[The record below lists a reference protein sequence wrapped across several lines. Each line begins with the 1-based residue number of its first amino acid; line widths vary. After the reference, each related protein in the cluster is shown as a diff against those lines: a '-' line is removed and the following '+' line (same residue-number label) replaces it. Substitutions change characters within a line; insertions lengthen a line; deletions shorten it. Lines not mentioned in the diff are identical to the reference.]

1 MNRCPRI
8 PTAIFSIAALALL
21 TGAIATFS
29 AQAQAQTTSANPLPM
44 RHFPR
49 AALRGDFV
57 VINPPAIQLDGHPD
71 RLSPGARIYGPRN
84 MMLMSGALV
93 GRDLTVNYLRDA
105 AGLVSEVWILD
116 APEAQVPRASAQTS
130 RNFVFSSEVNSA
142 PHDDGKTPFN
152 QLPVYPQQ

>member
-8 PTAIFSIAALALL
+8 PTAIFSIAALTLF

-29 AQAQAQTTSANPLPM
+29 VPAQAQTEMPLAL
-44 RHFPR
+44 RHFPKH
-49 AALRGDFV
+49 ALRGEMV
-57 VINPPAIQLDGHPD
+57 VTAPPGIQLDGHPD
-71 RLSPGARIYGPRN
+71 RLAPGARILSERN
-84 MMLMSGALV
+84 MLLMSGALV
-93 GRDLTVNYLRDA
+93 GRDLLVNYVRDA
-105 AGLVSEVWILD
+105 AGLVHDVWILNP
-116 APEAQVPRASAQTS
+116 AEARVPRASAQTA

>member
-8 PTAIFSIAALALL
+8 PTAIFSIAALTLL

-29 AQAQAQTTSANPLPM
+29 VQAQAQTEVPLAL
-44 RHFPR
+44 RHFPKH
-49 AALRGDFV
+49 ALRGEMV
-57 VINPPAIQLDGHPD
+57 VTAPPGIQLDGHPD
-71 RLSPGARIYGPRN
+71 RLAPGARILSEHN
-84 MMLMSGALV
+84 MLVMSGALV
-93 GRDLTVNYLRDA
+93 GRDLLVNYVRDA
-105 AGLVSEVWILD
+105 AGLVHDVWILNP
-116 APEAQVPRASAQTS
+116 AEAQLPRASAQAP